1 MMWLITYI
9 VNGYQVHQIIYG
21 QGGPDAYG
29 YVWKDQ
35 ADAPSYNWIDPSS
48 HQVINGLADDN
59 FVGPF
64 PLNFKFKF
72 YWYSTDRIWIH
83 SNGAISF
90 SKPSTFYHPQTS
102 GTTFPS
108 PALPNDIAVFMGADL
123 DFTAGGNAY
132 FWTNNNDSAI
142 ITFVNVKEWCSS
154 GPNTSSHTVQVILW
168 NEVVGSDTNSHITI
182 QYGNQSGGFTNC
194 GQSPG
199 GLLGVGIEAITGNV
213 GLTYTS
219 NPSQLTNGLV
229 VLFQRPLNSSYQI
242 KDLALSQ
249 ILDGYGIFLHKSIH
263 PTFNP
268 YIVVYNQGTLN
279 VDTFRAVIIMR
290 NKNNV
295 VVYSDTFFY
304 KTSYGPITPS
314 SSYTVNFSKPINV
327 NALANNYYSLNS
339 TILVPG
345 DQVNLNNSFNNFE
358 IRIIDNSTT
367 YLAWDTNATNPGITW
382 WIGGSNGNAGFGN
395 RFILDFPYKVD
406 SLRAFVGSF
415 KSGGGQVKLAL
426 LDSLFNPIA
435 QSNLINIPQNQAFWV
450 SLPVNQVFPAGTK
463 LYGAVYQWTDST
475 GVGVENA
482 GPYSYNAFEYTGA
495 WALYRDASSADFYI
509 RLYGSP
515 QVSISENKEYSNL
528 RIISLNKGILLIS
541 SNSKTSK
548 EIKIF
553 DVSGRTIFSK
563 KVNLEKGLN
572 NLNIGK
578 INKGIYIIKI
588 DKFVQKVIAQ

>member
-9 VNGYQVHQIIYG
+9 MNGYQAHQIIYG

-48 HQVINGLADDN
+48 HQVVNGLADDN

-108 PALPNDIAVFMGADL
+108 PALPNDIVVFMGADL

-142 ITFVNVKEWCSS
+142 ITFVNVKEWCPS

-168 NEVVGSDTNSHITI
+168 NEIVGSDTNSHITI

-194 GQSPG
+194 GQSP

-327 NALANNYYSLNS
+327 NALPNNYYSLNAS
-339 TILVPG
+339 ILVPG
-345 DQVNLNNSFNNFE
+345 DQVVFNNSFNNFE

-395 RFILDFPYKVD
+395 RFILDFPFKVD

-463 LYGAVYQWTDST
+463 LYAAVYQWTDST

-553 DVSGRTIFSK
+553 DVSGRIIFSK